1 MVSNHMYYEL
11 FLVKLMWIIVR
22 CFFFALFKL
31 KVEEDKFLQNTLN
44 RAQIGRIKNLEKL
57 ATTVDDSK

>member
-1 MVSNHMYYEL
+1 MYCGL
-11 FLVKLMWIIVR
+11 FLVRLILTIL
-22 CFFFALFKL
+22 FYLSFKL
-31 KVEEDKFLQNTLN
+31 KVQEDKFLQNTLN